1 MNIKSGILILASLS
15 LLAGCASVPV
25 RVTQGEV
32 GGAAT
37 APAGAATNEA
47 EHSSQWARVLP
58 APVVNQQP
66 LAMVEYNSEYERNN
80 AALGVVTGPA
90 GQPMSYYASPE
101 APSLYWQYQF
111 TLPTNS
117 NTVTVFGRPADVY
130 SRPYGYYIV
139 H

>member
-1 MNIKSGILILASLS
+1 MNTAWGGDNGRSTHRSGS
-15 LLAGCASVPV
+15 
-25 RVTQGEV
+25 
-32 GGAAT
+32 
-37 APAGAATNEA
+37 
-47 EHSSQWARVLP
+47 VLP
-58 APVVNQQP
+58 PVVNQQP
-66 LAMVEYNSEYERNN
+66 LAMVEYNS
-80 AALGVVTGPA
+80 GTSVTTRENRRRDGPA